1 MKTYNTEFHE
11 IVLTFADQ
19 IVRLLEIE
27 DKFDLTLLI
36 SK

>member
-11 IVLTFADQ
+11 IVLTFTDQ

-36 SK
+36 ST